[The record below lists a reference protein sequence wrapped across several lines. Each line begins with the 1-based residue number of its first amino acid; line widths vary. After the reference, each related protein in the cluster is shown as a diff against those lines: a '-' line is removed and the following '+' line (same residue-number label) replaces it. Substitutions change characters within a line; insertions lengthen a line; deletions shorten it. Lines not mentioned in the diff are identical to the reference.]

1 MSGAEPKG
9 RDESVVFHEQM
20 NKNREKRGKRRRL
33 RLEAAE
39 VKTIDE
45 HSRLYFDDYL
55 HRNNY
60 KLRSEQKHE
69 QVTTRNYSKG

>member
-9 RDESVVFHEQM
+9 RDESVMFHEQM
-20 NKNREKRGKRRRL
+20 NKNREGRGKRRRL

-45 HSRLYFDDYL
+45 HGRLCFDDYL
-55 HRNNY
+55 HRNIN
-60 KLRSEQKHE
+60 KLRSEQK
-69 QVTTRNYSKG
+69 T

>member
-20 NKNREKRGKRRRL
+20 NKNREQRGKRRRL

-45 HSRLYFDDYL
+45 HGRLYFDDYL
-55 HRNNY
+55 HRNIN
-60 KLRSEQKHE
+60 KLRSEQK
-69 QVTTRNYSKG
+69 T

>member
-1 MSGAEPKG
+1 MSHWC
-9 RDESVVFHEQM
+9 FM
-20 NKNREKRGKRRRL
+20 NKTREQRGKRRRL

-55 HRNNY
+55 HRNIN